1 MSKPCITGRLLIGQS
16 CILMSTMF
24 KAILRC
30 IFHQEGKLLLFLS
43 LTNCDFNIFLWVLT
57 LFIPMV
63 HIFWLHKISN
73 KDLKTIE
80 ILIISTLPSTFL
92 SPLLFLLTIISLLI
106 TSTSFLFASYPVL
119 SIKFHSNLNFLAF
132 LWKES
137 HTIQEVACILVCI
150 SEHSITKQ
158 NHHPSLIFSL
168 TVKYLILQ
176 NQSSWLQIYDHF
188 PLSLIKTVSHV

>member
-1 MSKPCITGRLLIGQS
+1 MSAYIITH
-16 CILMSTMF
+16 
-24 KAILRC
+24 A
-30 IFHQEGKLLLFLS
+30 
-43 LTNCDFNIFLWVLT
+43 NC
-57 LFIPMV
+57 
-63 HIFWLHKISN
+63 HIFRLHKISN

-92 SPLLFLLTIISLLI
+92 SPILSLLTMISLLLI
-106 TSTSFLFASYPVL
+106 FTAFLFVSCPFL
-119 SIKFHSNLNFLAF
+119 SIKFHSNPNCLAF

-137 HTIQEVACILVCI
+137 HTLPAVACIIVCI
-150 SEHSITKQ
+150 SEHSTTKQ

-188 PLSLIKTVSHV
+188 PLSLIQIVSHVEDYKLPF